1 MLQLEV
7 FMKFFVKLELPYS
20 VIRGEQVLVDAV
32 VFNFFDEDLEVNIL
46 HEWKAPF
53 SFNSRLNYV
62 SRHMFEPDLFY
73 QKEERRA
80 VICDIWLELQSKWN
94 HYVVV

>member
-46 HEWKAPF
+46 HGMESTFK
-53 SFNSRLNYV
+53 
-62 SRHMFEPDLFY
+62 
-73 QKEERRA
+73 
-80 VICDIWLELQSKWN
+80 LQQ
-94 HYVVV
+94 